1 MMSSIA
7 IVTSAGAGH
16 ASSAEVASAETSHVR
31 SAEVTS
37 AETAHVTS
45 AEATLAEAA
54 AAVATAATTAT
65 ATATTTVRLCTRR
78 QQRPGKQGGCQYL
91 HRSSSHRFS
100 FRRAQPLVI
109 IEFLALASYGHAAR
123 NR

>member
-1 MMSSIA
+1 MFA
-7 IVTSAGAGH
+7 AAGDAH
-16 ASSAEVASAETSHVR
+16 ASTAEWATAEPSHVCP
-31 SAEVTS
+31 AEFSS
-37 AETAHVTS
+37 AETANVTP

-54 AAVATAATTAT
+54 AAVATAAT
-65 ATATTTVRLCTRR
+65 TATTTVRLCTRR

>member
-65 ATATTTVRLCTRR
+65 TTVRLCTRR